1 VDYYTKLSVLGAIAQ
16 SLFTVCE
23 AENLP
28 NYEEIYKL
36 TLEARAYQKAEF
48 APDLL
53 KAWDELSQEVLEGE
67 KHA

>member
-1 VDYYTKLSVLGAIAQ
+1 MDYYTKLSVLGAIAQ

-28 NYEEIYKL
+28 NYEEILKL
-36 TLEARAYQKAEF
+36 TYRARVNQKAEF

-53 KAWDELSQEVLEGE
+53 KAWDELSQEVLEE
-67 KHA
+67 ENV